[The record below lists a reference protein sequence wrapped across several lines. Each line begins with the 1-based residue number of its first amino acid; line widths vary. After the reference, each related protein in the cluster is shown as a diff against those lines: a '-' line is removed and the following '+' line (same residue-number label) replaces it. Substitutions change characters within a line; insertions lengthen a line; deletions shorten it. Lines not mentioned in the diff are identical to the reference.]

1 MIREDL
7 AMVGEQQLKVEMS
20 LGLASNDKFR
30 LRVKDTA
37 SRVEFLTVE
46 LDPAELATMMA
57 SRVHGH
63 ITAYVSNLDK
73 VGKARKTQRVSV
85 LRPGHVYDTA
95 QQHLEWL
102 QENYRP
108 PEGWVLADNL
118 RSINSLERLVP
129 GGTMLHFT
137 IATWE

>member
-1 MIREDL
+1 M
-7 AMVGEQQLKVEMS
+7 AGEQQLKVEMS

-37 SRVEFLTVE
+37 SRIEFLTIE
-46 LDPAELATMMA
+46 LDPAVLATLMA
-57 SRVHGH
+57 SRIHGQV
-63 ITAYVSNLDK
+63 TASVRSLDK

-85 LRPGHVYDTA
+85 FRSGSLYDSA
-95 QQHLEWL
+95 EDHLEWL
-102 QENYRP
+102 RENYRP
-108 PEGWVLADNL
+108 PEGWMVADNL
-118 RSINSLERLVP
+118 SSRDSQERLAP